1 MHRTVVI
8 GLLGFAAIAMAVA
21 LTFWRDVREEMP
33 LKVPTQVPETVP
45 QSALVEKLLY
55 DGTTSASKDAAQVNS
70 SETTNLIKP
79 AQWKPVVPSFDIVR
93 VNQEGDAVIAGRAEP
108 EAIVTVFDGKT
119 IIGTIVADQKG
130 EWVMVPSK
138 PLPSGDRAL
147 SVIAKNLNGDELK
160 SKGIVILAVP
170 TSKTQRNKPLAVLVP
185 REGFAT
191 ERVLQKPSIPGEG
204 QSNSLSLE
212 FVDYDE
218 AGRLRLSGYANPA
231 HTVLVYMNNNSI
243 GRTVA
248 TGEGTWE
255 LRPAGALARGVYTL
269 RVDEVKDTKVMARI
283 ELSFTRAEPPTGLT
297 KEKYVTVQPGNS
309 LWRIS
314 RRILGQGMKYT
325 VIYEANKNQIRDA
338 DLIYPGQIFTIPKSN

>member
-21 LTFWRDVREEMP
+21 LTFWWDLTVEMP
-33 LKVPTQVPETVP
+33 LNDPNRLPATVP
-45 QSALVEKLLY
+45 QSALVEKSVY
-55 DGTTSASKDAAQVNS
+55 EGAPAAQKEAAHINS
-70 SETTNLIKP
+70 SEATSVMKP
-79 AQWKPVVPSFDIVR
+79 AQWKPVLPSFDIVR

-130 EWVMVPSK
+130 EWVMVPAK

-147 SVIAKNLNGDELK
+147 SVIAKNVNGDELK
-160 SKGIVILAVP
+160 SDGIVILAVP
-170 TSKTQRNKPLAVLVP
+170 ESNTHRNKTLAVIVP
-185 REGFAT
+185 REGLAT
-191 ERVLQKPSIPGEG
+191 ERVLQKPSISQEER
-204 QSNSLSLE
+204 SNYLSLE

-231 HTVLVYMNNNSI
+231 HTVLVYINNNSI

-248 TGEGTWE
+248 TVEGTWE
-255 LRPAGALARGVYTL
+255 LRPADALARGVYTL
-269 RVDEVKDTKVMARI
+269 RIDEVKDRKVIARI
-283 ELSFTRAEPPTGLT
+283 ELPFTRAEPPTGLT

-314 RRILGQGMKYT
+314 RRILGQGTKYT

-338 DLIYPGQIFTIPKSN
+338 DLIYPGQVFAITKPN